1 LASAGEDQTVRIWNV
16 MAGRCER
23 TYRGHDDKV
32 TSVAWNPDSKHVA
45 SASVARG
52 VRVWEADPG
61 RDTSIDLGHVSEV
74 MSVAW
79 SPDGRFLAL
88 GSSNHTARILDS
100 STGKSIH
107 VLRGHTAVVSAVAW
121 NPEGTRL
128 ATASY
133 DRAVKVWDVA
143 TGSETL
149 TFGDHVAP
157 VLALAW
163 SADGMALASA
173 GEDRMILVH
182 DATAG
187 YLAARAPAALPLLDR
202 RLASEPTNPTDLKL
216 RAELQASRGDWEQA
230 ADAARKFLEFEHD
243 RRWLVL
249 RGWVA
254 GPYPA
259 DLATS
264 FPPERA
270 TDPRGYGPDD
280 PAPKTVPDWRPL
292 PFGIHRFVDLGSI
305 YDDAEQ
311 ISAYVM
317 FKIYSSETQPVAILL
332 GSDDQVRL
340 WLNGQQ
346 IHESLVPRVVTADE
360 DAVPAV
366 LQSGWNTLLAR
377 VVNVTGKH
385 ALYLRVSDAP
395 GDMGR
400 AHRLLTAGNT
410 VP

>member
-1 LASAGEDQTVRIWNV
+1 
-16 MAGRCER
+16 
-23 TYRGHDDKV
+23 
-32 TSVAWNPDSKHVA
+32 
-45 SASVARG
+45 
-52 VRVWEADPG
+52 
-61 RDTSIDLGHVSEV
+61 
-74 MSVAW
+74 
-79 SPDGRFLAL
+79 
-88 GSSNHTARILDS
+88 
-100 STGKSIH
+100 
-107 VLRGHTAVVSAVAW
+107 
-121 NPEGTRL
+121 
-128 ATASY
+128 
-133 DRAVKVWDVA
+133 
-143 TGSETL
+143 
-149 TFGDHVAP
+149 
-157 VLALAW
+157 
-163 SADGMALASA
+163 MALASA

-202 RLASEPTNPTDLKL
+202 RLASEPNNPTDLRL
-216 RAELQASRGDWEQA
+216 RAEIRASRGEWEQA
-230 ADAARKFLEFEHD
+230 ADAARKFLELEHD
-243 RRWLVL
+243 QRWLVL

-259 DLATS
+259 DLGTS

-270 TDPRGYGPDD
+270 TDLSGYGPDG
-280 PAPKTVPDWRPL
+280 PAPKTVPDWQPL

-317 FKIYSSETQPVAILL
+317 FKVYSSERQPVAILL

-340 WLNGQQ
+340 WLNGKQ
-346 IHESLVPRVVTADE
+346 IHESLVPRVATADE

-377 VVNVTGKH
+377 VLNLTGKH
-385 ALYLRVSDAP
+385 ALYLRISDAP

-400 AHRLLTAGNT
+400 AHRGLRAGRT